1 MHHAAEVNPH
11 QFASGCIEE
20 GIRGP
25 SRIRTG
31 DGGFAIRCLD
41 STSIDSANQLGQEPQ
56 AEVPARVPSPSQ
68 PVFALQSSPELARIA
83 TAWQS
88 LPEAIKAGVLAL
100 IQAAEG
106 RKG

>member
-1 MHHAAEVNPH
+1 
-11 QFASGCIEE
+11 
-20 GIRGP
+20 
-25 SRIRTG
+25 
-31 DGGFAIRCLD
+31 
-41 STSIDSANQLGQEPQ
+41 
-56 AEVPARVPSPSQ
+56 VPARVPSPSQ